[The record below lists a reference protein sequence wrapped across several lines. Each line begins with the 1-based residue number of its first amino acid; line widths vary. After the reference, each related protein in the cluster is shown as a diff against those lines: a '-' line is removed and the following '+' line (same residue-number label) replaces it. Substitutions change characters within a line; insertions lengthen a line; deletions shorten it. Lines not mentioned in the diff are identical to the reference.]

1 MINTDA
7 INSLLKGLEGNDKEF
22 LRMLDKV
29 IKLGIEV
36 INSTEELKE
45 ELLGLDDI
53 YQTYIKDINFSYW
66 FEVSNGVLTYS
77 EGINPK
83 AKFKMTFTKKL
94 IINILK
100 GQESGVDEFMKGKI
114 NVEGDLSQ
122 GLRYIKLFRL
132 LITYLSKS
140 INKKK

>member
-7 INSLLKGLEGNDKEF
+7 INTLLKGLEGNDKEF

-53 YQTYIKDINFSYW
+53 YQTYIKDINFNYW
-66 FEVSNGVLTYS
+66 FEVSNGILTYS
-77 EGINPK
+77 EGINPN
-83 AKFKMTFTKKL
+83 AKFKMTFTKNL

-100 GQESGVDEFMKGKI
+100 GQASGVDDFMRGKI

-140 INKKK
+140 NNKKK

>member
-1 MINTDA
+1 MINTKA
-7 INSLLKGLEGNDKEF
+7 INSILKGLEGNDKEF

-53 YQTYIKDINFSYW
+53 YQTYIKDINFNYW
-66 FEVSNGVLTYS
+66 FEVSNGILTYS
-77 EGINPK
+77 EGINPN
-83 AKFKMTFTKKL
+83 AKFKMTFTKNL

-100 GQESGVDEFMKGKI
+100 GQASGVDDFMKGKI

-132 LITYLSKS
+132 LIMYLSKS
-140 INKKK
+140 NNKKN